1 MVDVPTDIAGDGRLD
16 PRVRAALLAVPS
28 TPLPDVADRDDLL
41 RLVGHPK
48 AVALREATEEFH
60 RMLDTEELA
69 TFAGLRITEHRYTS
83 APDGNTVRVKVT
95 RPDTDE
101 VLPCVYYVHGGG
113 MQSGS
118 AFAGRFPALARIIAA
133 EGVVV
138 VMVDFRNCLIGSTPD
153 AEVAPFPAG
162 LDDCVSGLD
171 WVLSAADEL
180 GVDVDRIVLSGESG
194 GANLAIAT
202 AMRLQRAGRSDL
214 VAGLYALCPF
224 IAGEWPQQRFPSSSE
239 FDGYYLSLH
248 SNRSRVAYGIEAF
261 EAGDP
266 LAWPSFATADD
277 VAGLPPTFVS
287 VNECDP
293 LRDEGVEFYRLL
305 LAAGVRAQ
313 CRIVMGTAHAMDLY
327 APVLPDITRETAA
340 GIARFAHTTTN
351 WRSP

>member
-1 MVDVPTDIAGDGRLD
+1 MDVAAAIAEDGRLD
-16 PRVRAALLAVPS
+16 PRVRDALLAVPS
-28 TPLPDVADRDDLL
+28 TQLPDVADRDELL
-41 RLVGHPK
+41 RLVNHPK

-60 RMLDTEELA
+60 RMLDTEDVA
-69 TFAGLRITEHRYTS
+69 TFAGLRITEHEYTS
-83 APDGNTVRVKVT
+83 APEGNTVRVNVT

-171 WVLSAADEL
+171 WVVSVAGEL

-202 AMRLQRAGRSDL
+202 AMRLGRDDRRDL

-224 IAGEWPQQRFPSSSE
+224 IAGDWPQDRFPSSSE
-239 FDGYYLSLH
+239 FNGYYLSLH
-248 SNRSRVAYGIEAF
+248 SNRSRTAYGVEAF
-261 EAGDP
+261 DAGDP
-266 LAWPSFATADD
+266 LAWPSFATVDD
-277 VAGLPPTFVS
+277 VVGFPPTFIS

-293 LRDEGVEFYRLL
+293 LRDEGLEFYRLL
-305 LAAGVRAQ
+305 LAAGVEAQ

-327 APVLPDITRETAA
+327 APVLPDVTRETAA
-340 GIARFAHTTTN
+340 GIARFAHSPTR
-351 WRSP
+351 WRSR

>member
-1 MVDVPTDIAGDGRLD
+1 MAAIADDGRLD
-16 PRVRAALLAVPS
+16 PRVRDALLAVPS
-28 TPLPDVADRDDLL
+28 TQLPDVADRDELL
-41 RLVGHPK
+41 RQVGHPK

-69 TFAGLRITEHRYTS
+69 TFEGLRITEHEYTS

-101 VLPCVYYVHGGG
+101 VLPCIYYIHGGG

-138 VMVDFRNCLIGSTPD
+138 VMVDFRNCLIASTA
-153 AEVAPFPAG
+153 AEVEPFPAG
-162 LDDCVSGLD
+162 LNDCVSGID
-171 WVLSAADEL
+171 WVITMAGEL
-180 GVDVDRIVLSGESG
+180 GVDPGRIVLSGESG
-194 GANLAIAT
+194 GGNLAIAT
-202 AMRLQRAGRSDL
+202 GMRLLRDGRIGL
-214 VAGLYALCPF
+214 VGGIYALCPF
-224 IAGEWPQQRFPSSSE
+224 IAGEWPQERFPSSSE
-239 FDGYYLSLH
+239 FNGYYLSLH

-266 LAWPSFATADD
+266 LAWPSFATVDD
-277 VAGLPPTFVS
+277 VAGLPPTFIS

-313 CRIVMGTAHAMDLY
+313 CRVVMGTAHAMDVF
-327 APVLPDITRETAA
+327 APVLPDVTRETAA
-340 GIARFAHTTTN
+340 SMAHFARSSE
-351 WRSP
+351 RQGSP

>member
-1 MVDVPTDIAGDGRLD
+1 VDVAAVIAQDGRLD
-16 PRVRAALLAVPS
+16 PRVRDALLAVAA
-28 TPLPDVADRDDLL
+28 TQLPDVADRDELL
-41 RLVGHPK
+41 RLVNHPK
-48 AVALREATEEFH
+48 AVAMRDAAEEFH
-60 RMLDTEELA
+60 RMLDTEDVA
-69 TFAGLRITEHRYTS
+69 SFSGLRITEHEYTS

-101 VLPCVYYVHGGG
+101 MLPCVYYVHGGG

-171 WVLSAADEL
+171 WVVSAAGEL

-202 AMRLQRAGRSDL
+202 AMRLNREDRSEL

-224 IAGEWPQQRFPSSSE
+224 IAGTWPQDRFPSSSE

-248 SNRSRVAYGIEAF
+248 SNRSRIAYGIDAF

-266 LAWPSFATADD
+266 LAWPAFASVDD
-277 VAGLPPTFVS
+277 VAGFPPTFVS

-293 LRDEGVEFYRLL
+293 LRDEGIEFYRLL
-305 LAAGVRAQ
+305 LTAGVRAQ

-327 APVLPDITRETAA
+327 APVLPDVTRETAA
-340 GIARFAHTTTN
+340 SIARFAHTTTR
-351 WRSP
+351 WRSR